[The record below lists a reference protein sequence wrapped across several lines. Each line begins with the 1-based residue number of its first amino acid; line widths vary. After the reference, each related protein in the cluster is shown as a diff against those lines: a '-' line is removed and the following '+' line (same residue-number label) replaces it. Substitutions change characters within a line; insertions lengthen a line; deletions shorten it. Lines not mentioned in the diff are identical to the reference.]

1 MGGVVESVCRKM
13 KTTVLELK
21 FLKHKKIKIKKNNY
35 KIPVSPSSFS
45 PIIPS
50 PLPSGYCQ
58 LVPNFNVFGYILL
71 ACSFL
76 LIRFLLKVRLYGIC
90 PSLPGLFHLA

>member
-1 MGGVVESVCRKM
+1 MKLSTLESRQ
-13 KTTVLELK
+13 ED
-21 FLKHKKIKIKKNNY
+21 KINTNKKNNY

-71 ACSFL
+71 AC
-76 LIRFLLKVRLYGIC
+76 
-90 PSLPGLFHLA
+90 LFC